1 MIVLIVLVLLIVLPI
16 IISKKVR
23 FGLINFLFL
32 ILNGIVLILQF
43 RTFPYLFGHCK
54 HCSLETPEGVDFSRT
69 ENALGT
75 SFDANDVLR
84 VSALILFIIALICTY
99 KLSNKWIE
107 SVKRRR
113 VYKIIMTIIFL
124 FIYLAM
130 HLATWG

>member
-1 MIVLIVLVLLIVLPI
+1 MGVLIVLILLLVLPV
-16 IISKKVR
+16 IISKKIR
-23 FGLINFLFL
+23 FGVINFIFL
-32 ILNGIVLILQF
+32 ILNGILLMLQF
-43 RTFPYLFGHCK
+43 TKFPYWFGHCK
-54 HCSLETPEGVDFSRT
+54 HCSLETPEGIDFSRS

-84 VSALILFIIALICTY
+84 VSSLILFIIALIFTY

-113 VYKIIMTIIFL
+113 VYKVVMTIIFL

-130 HLATWG
+130 QLAVWG

>member
-1 MIVLIVLVLLIVLPI
+1 MGIIVVLFLLIALPI

-54 HCSLETPEGVDFSRT
+54 HCSLETPEGVDFSRA

-75 SFDANDVLR
+75 SFDANDVLKLG
-84 VSALILFIIALICTY
+84 SLILFVLALICTY
-99 KLSNKWIE
+99 KLSN
-107 SVKRRR
+107 
-113 VYKIIMTIIFL
+113 
-124 FIYLAM
+124 
-130 HLATWG
+130 